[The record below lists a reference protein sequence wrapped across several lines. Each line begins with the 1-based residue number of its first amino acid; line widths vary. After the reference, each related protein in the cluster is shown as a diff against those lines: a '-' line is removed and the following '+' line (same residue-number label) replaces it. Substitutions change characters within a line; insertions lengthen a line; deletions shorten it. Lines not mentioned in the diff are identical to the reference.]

1 MFGGCNIA
9 RCPPHKIDGPDKK
22 TSFTLMLDSS
32 IERAR
37 ALKAME
43 DSLRLRLEGEFI
55 SWRNKKGYFF
65 EIQRVVL
72 VNQENDTTLFSVSGG
87 G

>member
-1 MFGGCNIA
+1 
-9 RCPPHKIDGPDKK
+9 
-22 TSFTLMLDSS
+22 
-32 IERAR
+32 
-37 ALKAME
+37 ME

-65 EIQRVVL
+65 EVQRVVL
-72 VNQENDTTLFSVSGG
+72 VNQENDTVLFSVSGG